1 MTEPVWIDLGVVL
14 AIHDE
19 QIAEHGGQAAV
30 RDRGLLESAL
40 ARPKNQFAYGEH
52 ALLRLA
58 ASYTFGISRNYPFKD
73 GNKRTSL
80 VVAELFLMLNG
91 FELTAIGNSAG
102 VVCLTPYNPA
112 FEKQT
117 EAARKIMKKR
127 RAVLREI
134 AK

>member
-1 MTEPVWIDLGVVL
+1 MTEPVWIDIGVVL

-91 FELTAIGNSAG
+91 FELTATDAECVTTFQQLAAG
-102 VVCLTPYNPA
+102 DLTEEQLTA
-112 FEKQT
+112 W
-117 EAARKIMKKR
+117 
-127 RAVLREI
+127 I
-134 AK
+134 ADRTAPVA